1 MKSEFKEEE
10 IQVTIN
16 IYKDVKSYSQRSA
29 NWKRLIRYDYSTMKK
44 ITQAMLKDRRQIKD
58 KMLTQFITNQR

>member
-16 IYKDVKSYSQRSA
+16 IYKDVKSHSQRNA
-29 NWKRLIRYDYSTMKK
+29 NWNNNEAYFHHLN
-44 ITQAMLKDRRQIKD
+44 
-58 KMLTQFITNQR
+58 NQKTFNIN

>member
-16 IYKDVKSYSQRSA
+16 IYKDVKSHSQRSA
-29 NWKRLIRYDYSTMKK
+29 IE
-44 ITQAMLKDRRQIKD
+44 QQ
-58 KMLTQFITNQR
+58 

>member
-1 MKSEFKEEE
+1 VRKPELKKKEKCAKDMKSEFKEEE

-29 NWKRLIRYDYSTMKK
+29 NWNHNEAYFHHINNEKTFHI
-44 ITQAMLKDRRQIKD
+44 
-58 KMLTQFITNQR
+58 N

>member
-16 IYKDVKSYSQRSA
+16 IYKDVKSHSQRSA
-29 NWKRLIRYDYSTMKK
+29 NWNNNEAYFHHLN
-44 ITQAMLKDRRQIKD
+44 
-58 KMLTQFITNQR
+58 NQKTFNIN